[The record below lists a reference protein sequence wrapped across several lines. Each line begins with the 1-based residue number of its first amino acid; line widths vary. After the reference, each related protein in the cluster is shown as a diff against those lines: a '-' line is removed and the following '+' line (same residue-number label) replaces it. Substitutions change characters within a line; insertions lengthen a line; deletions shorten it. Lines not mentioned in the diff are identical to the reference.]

1 MYHAVRYV
9 WVTPMPVW
17 VKICGIT
24 SLEDAELAVAAGADA
39 VGLNLVPAS
48 KRCVTVATA
57 RAIATSVMGRSEVVL
72 VVADRPVA
80 ELLELRASTGADWLQ
95 LHGAEPPAA
104 LDALLPMAYKVVHV
118 ASRDDVALAA
128 RYAGARLLCDTK
140 VPGTL
145 GGSGQRFDWSLVADL
160 ARTRELVLAGGLGPD
175 NVAEAVQEL
184 APFGVDTASGVE
196 SADPRR
202 KDSEKVRAFV
212 QEARRAARDL
222 ARGRSLDTA

>member
-1 MYHAVRYV
+1 MSL
-9 WVTPMPVW
+9 W
-17 VKICGIT
+17 VKICGVT
-24 SLEDAELAVAAGADA
+24 TLEDARLAVEAGADA

-48 KRCVTVATA
+48 KRCVDAATA
-57 RAIATSVMGRSEVVL
+57 RAIALAVKGKAEVVL

-80 ELLELRASTGADWLQ
+80 ELLELRAGTGADWLQ
-95 LHGAEPPAA
+95 LHGAEPPPA

-145 GGSGQRFDWSLVADL
+145 GGSGQRFDWSLVAEL
-160 ARTRELVLAGGLGPD
+160 ARARELVLAGGLRPD
-175 NVAEAVQEL
+175 NVAEAVREL

-196 SADPRR
+196 GSDPRR
-202 KDSEKVRAFV
+202 KDPEKVRAFV
-212 QEARRAARDL
+212 REARRASGVAG
-222 ARGRSLDTA
+222 GRSLDTE